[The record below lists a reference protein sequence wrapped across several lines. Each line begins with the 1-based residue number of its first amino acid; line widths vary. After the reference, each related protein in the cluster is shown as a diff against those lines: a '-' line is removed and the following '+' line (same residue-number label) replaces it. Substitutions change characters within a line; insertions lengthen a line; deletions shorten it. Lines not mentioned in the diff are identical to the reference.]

1 MLRPRILGVVIS
13 ESWSGGVEI
22 DISQSGHTVWAVGF
36 EAGEVVAG
44 KGRRWNVSRSAGLIG
59 EKRRRWGRW
68 RWRVKDRRD
77 SGAEE
82 SKHSQSILMTNPHSK
97 FRFTDI

>member
-1 MLRPRILGVVIS
+1 MLRPRIFGVVIS

-44 KGRRWNVSRSAGLIG
+44 KREENRSVSRG
-59 EKRRRWGRW
+59 
-68 RWRVKDRRD
+68 
-77 SGAEE
+77 
-82 SKHSQSILMTNPHSK
+82 
-97 FRFTDI
+97 